1 MDRKRIIPASQKP
14 KRNRRE
20 LRLGGV
26 RDMEKN
32 GIIQVQDLCKRFG
45 ELQAVDHLDFSVR
58 EGEIFGFLGPNGA
71 GKTTTIRM
79 LVGLLRPDSGSALVN
94 GHDVQK
100 EPVRAKESVG
110 VVPESSNLYGELS
123 AIENLIYMA
132 QLYDVP
138 KKEWEPRGEELLKE
152 FNLLDRKD
160 GKFQGFSRGMKRR
173 LTIAAALVHRPRILF
188 LDEPTTGL
196 DVMSARGLRG
206 VIKNLKKKGVTI
218 FLTTH
223 LIQEAE
229 DLCDRVAII
238 VKGKIRIIDTPEA
251 LKEKVRETEVLEIKP
266 NPVSQA
272 LPGKMEALVGVE
284 KAVLVEDKLRLY
296 GKSLHG
302 SVCQILN
309 QLNEEGVGIL
319 SIQTLTPTLEDAF
332 VKLTGVDAEV
342 MRVDKPVKMGGP
354 G

>member
-1 MDRKRIIPASQKP
+1 
-14 KRNRRE
+14 
-20 LRLGGV
+20 
-26 RDMEKN
+26 MEKN
-32 GIIQVQDLCKRFG
+32 GIILVEGLCKRFG
-45 ELQAVDHLDFSVR
+45 EVQAVDHIGFSVR

-79 LVGLLRPDSGSALVN
+79 LVGLLRPDSGSAFIN
-94 GHDVQK
+94 GHDVLK
-100 EPVRAKESVG
+100 DPVRAKESVG

-123 AIENLIYMA
+123 AMENLVYMA

-138 KKEWEPRGEELLKE
+138 KNEWEPRGEELLRE
-152 FNLLDRKD
+152 FNLLDRKN

-173 LTIAAALVHRPRILF
+173 LTIAGALVHRPRILF

-206 VIKNLKKKGVTI
+206 AIKNLKKKGVTV

-238 VKGKIRIIDTPEA
+238 VKGKIRIIDTPGA
-251 LKEKVRETEVLEIKP
+251 LKEKVKETEVLEIRP

-272 LPGKMEALVGVE
+272 LSGKMEALPGVE
-284 KAVLVEDKLRLY
+284 KATLVEDKLRLY
-296 GKSLHG
+296 GKTLHG

-309 QLNEEGVGIL
+309 QLNADGVGIL

-342 MRVDKPVKMGGP
+342 MRVDKPIKMGGP

>member
-1 MDRKRIIPASQKP
+1 MD
-14 KRNRRE
+14 
-20 LRLGGV
+20 
-26 RDMEKN
+26 KN
-32 GIIQVQDLCKRFG
+32 GIIQAQNLGKRFG
-45 ELQAVDHLDFSVR
+45 TIQAVDSLDFSVD

-79 LVGLLRPDSGSALVN
+79 LVGLLRPDSGTALVN
-94 GHDVQK
+94 GYDVLN

-123 AIENLIYMA
+123 AMENLIYMA

-138 KKEWEPRGEELLKE
+138 KKEWVPRGEQLLQE
-152 FNLLDRKD
+152 FNLLDRKN

-173 LTIAAALVHRPRILF
+173 LTIAAALIHCPRILF

-196 DVMSARGLRG
+196 DVMSARGLRA
-206 VIKNLKKKGVTI
+206 VVKNLKKKGVTV

-223 LIQEAE
+223 LVQEAE

-238 VKGKIRIIDTPEA
+238 VKGKIRVTDTPEA
-251 LKEKVRETEVLEIKP
+251 LKESVKETEVLEMKVQP
-266 NPVSQA
+266 
-272 LPGKMEALVGVE
+272 LPPSLPKDMEVIQGVE
-284 KAVLVEDKLRLY
+284 KATIIEDKLRLY

-302 SVCQILN
+302 SIAPIIN
-309 QLNEEGVGIL
+309 QLDAKGITTF
-319 SIQTLTPTLEDAF
+319 SIHTLTPTLEDAF

-342 MRVDKPVKMGGP
+342 MRVDKQIKMGGS

>member
-1 MDRKRIIPASQKP
+1 MD
-14 KRNRRE
+14 
-20 LRLGGV
+20 
-26 RDMEKN
+26 KN
-32 GIIQVQDLCKRFG
+32 GIIQVQGLSKRFG
-45 ELQAVDHLDFSVR
+45 DIQAVDGLDFSVK

-94 GHDVQK
+94 GHDVLK

-123 AIENLIYMA
+123 ALENLIYMA
-132 QLYDVP
+132 QLYGLP
-138 KKEWEPRGEELLKE
+138 KKEWRGRSEELLQE

-173 LTIAAALVHRPRILF
+173 LTIAAALIHRPRILF

-206 VIKNLKKKGVTI
+206 MVKKLKKKGVTV

-238 VKGKIRIIDTPEA
+238 VKGKIRVTDTPEA
-251 LKEKVRETEVLEIKP
+251 LKEKVRETEVLEIRP
-266 NPVSQA
+266 NPVSQG
-272 LPGKMEALVGVE
+272 LLSKLESLTGVE
-284 KAVLVEDKLRLY
+284 KATLIEDKLRLY
-296 GKSLHG
+296 GKSLHQ
-302 SVCQILN
+302 SVYQILN
-309 QLNEEGVGIL
+309 QLNAEGVSIL

-342 MRVDKPVKMGGP
+342 MRIDKPVKMGGS

>member
-1 MDRKRIIPASQKP
+1 
-14 KRNRRE
+14 
-20 LRLGGV
+20 
-26 RDMEKN
+26 
-32 GIIQVQDLCKRFG
+32 
-45 ELQAVDHLDFSVR
+45 
-58 EGEIFGFLGPNGA
+58 
-71 GKTTTIRM
+71 
-79 LVGLLRPDSGSALVN
+79 
-94 GHDVQK
+94 
-100 EPVRAKESVG
+100 
-110 VVPESSNLYGELS
+110 
-123 AIENLIYMA
+123 
-132 QLYDVP
+132 
-138 KKEWEPRGEELLKE
+138 
-152 FNLLDRKD
+152 
-160 GKFQGFSRGMKRR
+160 MKRR

-196 DVMSARGLRG
+196 DVMSARGLRQ
-206 VIKNLKKKGVTI
+206 VIKKLKGKGVTV

-238 VKGKIRIIDTPEA
+238 VKGKIRITDTPGA
-251 LKEKVRETEVLEIKP
+251 LKEKVKETEVLEIRP

-272 LPGKMEALVGVE
+272 LPGKLQALPGVE
-284 KAVLVEDKLRLY
+284 KATLIEDKLRLY
-296 GKSLHG
+296 GKTLHG

-309 QLNEEGVGIL
+309 QLNAEGIGIL

>member
-1 MDRKRIIPASQKP
+1 
-14 KRNRRE
+14 
-20 LRLGGV
+20 
-26 RDMEKN
+26 MEKN

-296 GKSLHG
+296 GKSLHE

-309 QLNEEGVGIL
+309 QLNAEGVGIL

>member
-1 MDRKRIIPASQKP
+1 MD
-14 KRNRRE
+14 
-20 LRLGGV
+20 
-26 RDMEKN
+26 KN
-32 GIIQVQDLCKRFG
+32 GIIQVQGLSKRFG
-45 ELQAVDHLDFSVR
+45 DIQAVDGLDFSVK

-71 GKTTTIRM
+71 GKTTTIRI

-94 GHDVQK
+94 GYDVLK
-100 EPVRAKESVG
+100 EPVKAKESVG

-123 AIENLIYMA
+123 AMENLTYMA

-138 KKEWEPRGEELLKE
+138 KKEWGPRGEELLKE
-152 FNLLDRKD
+152 FNLLDRKN

-173 LTIAAALVHRPRILF
+173 LTIAAALVHRPQILF

-238 VKGKIRIIDTPEA
+238 VKGKIRVIDTPEA
-251 LKEKVRETEVLEIKP
+251 LKEGVKETEVLEIRP

-272 LPGKMEALVGVE
+272 LPGKMEALPGVE
-284 KAVLVEDKLRLY
+284 KAILVEGKLRLY
-296 GKSLHG
+296 GKSLLG
-302 SVCQILN
+302 SVYQILN
-309 QLNEEGVGIL
+309 QLNAEGASIL
-319 SIQTLTPTLEDAF
+319 SIQTLIPTLEDAF
-332 VKLTGVDAEV
+332 VKITGVDAEV

>member
-1 MDRKRIIPASQKP
+1 MEGYEIIRVQ
-14 KRNRRE
+14 E
-20 LRLGGV
+20 LS
-26 RDMEKN
+26 
-32 GIIQVQDLCKRFG
+32 KRFG
-45 ELQAVDHLDFSVR
+45 EVQAVDHLDFSVR

-79 LVGLLRPDSGSALVN
+79 LVGLLRPDSGSAFVN
-94 GHDVQK
+94 GHDVLK
-100 EPVRAKESVG
+100 EPVKAKESVG

-123 AIENLIYMA
+123 AMENLIYMA
-132 QLYDVP
+132 QLYGLP
-138 KKEWEPRGEELLKE
+138 KKEWRGRSQELLQE

-173 LTIAAALVHRPRILF
+173 LTIAAALIHRPRVLF

-196 DVMSARGLRG
+196 DVMSARGLRV
-206 VIKNLKKKGVTI
+206 VIKNLKKKGVTV

-238 VKGKIRIIDTPEA
+238 VKGKIRVTDTPEA
-251 LKEKVRETEVLEIKP
+251 LKEGVKETEVLEIRP

-272 LPGKMEALVGVE
+272 LPGKMEALPGVE
-284 KAVLVEDKLRLY
+284 KATLVEGKLRLY
-296 GKSLHG
+296 GKSLLG
-302 SVCQILN
+302 SVYQILN
-309 QLNEEGVGIL
+309 QLNAEGASIL
-319 SIQTLTPTLEDAF
+319 SMQTLTPTLEDAF

>member
-1 MDRKRIIPASQKP
+1 VPPLREKGKSKKGKGFLIAGRRKRGVAMEGNEIIRVQ
-14 KRNRRE
+14 E
-20 LRLGGV
+20 LS
-26 RDMEKN
+26 
-32 GIIQVQDLCKRFG
+32 KRFG
-45 ELQAVDHLDFSVR
+45 EVQAVDHIDFSVR

-94 GHDVQK
+94 GHDVLK
-100 EPVRAKESVG
+100 EPVKAKESVG

-123 AIENLIYMA
+123 ALENLIYMA
-132 QLYDVP
+132 QLYGVP
-138 KKEWEPRGEELLKE
+138 KKEWKERSEELLRE
-152 FNLLDRKD
+152 FNLLDRRD

-173 LTIAAALVHRPRILF
+173 LTIAAALIHRPRVLF

-206 VIKNLKKKGVTI
+206 VIKNLKKKGVTV

-238 VKGKIRIIDTPEA
+238 VKGKIRVTDTPEA
-251 LKEKVRETEVLEIKP
+251 LKERVKETEVLEIRP
-266 NPVSQA
+266 NPVFQA
-272 LPGKMEALVGVE
+272 LPGKMEALPGVE
-284 KAVLVEDKLRLY
+284 KATLVEDKLRLY
-296 GKSLHG
+296 GKSLFG

-309 QLNEEGVGIL
+309 QLNAEGVGIL
-319 SIQTLTPTLEDAF
+319 SIHTLTPTLEDAF

-342 MRVDKPVKMGGP
+342 MRVDKPIKMGGP

>member
-1 MDRKRIIPASQKP
+1 MD
-14 KRNRRE
+14 
-20 LRLGGV
+20 
-26 RDMEKN
+26 KN
-32 GIIQVQDLCKRFG
+32 GIIQVQGLSKRFG
-45 ELQAVDHLDFSVR
+45 DIQAVDGLDFSVK

-71 GKTTTIRM
+71 GKTTTIRI

-94 GHDVQK
+94 GHDVLK

-123 AIENLIYMA
+123 ALENLIYMA
-132 QLYDVP
+132 QLYGLP
-138 KKEWEPRGEELLKE
+138 KKEWRGRGEELLQE

-173 LTIAAALVHRPRILF
+173 LTIAAALIHRPRILF

-206 VIKNLKKKGVTI
+206 MVKKLKKKGVTV

-238 VKGKIRIIDTPEA
+238 VKGKIRVTETPEA
-251 LKEKVRETEVLEIKP
+251 LKEKVRETEVLEIRP
-266 NPVSQA
+266 NPVSQG
-272 LPGKMEALVGVE
+272 LLSKLESLTGVE
-284 KAVLVEDKLRLY
+284 KATLIEDKLRLY
-296 GKSLHG
+296 GKSLHQ
-302 SVCQILN
+302 SVYQILN
-309 QLNEEGVGIL
+309 QLNAEGVSIL

-342 MRVDKPVKMGGP
+342 MRIDKPVKMGGP

>member
-1 MDRKRIIPASQKP
+1 MEDK
-14 KRNRRE
+14 
-20 LRLGGV
+20 GV
-26 RDMEKN
+26 
-32 GIIQVQDLCKRFG
+32 IQVQGLCKRFG
-45 ELQAVDHLDFSVR
+45 EIQAVDHLEFSVR

-79 LVGLLRPDSGSALVN
+79 LVGLLKADAGSARVN
-94 GHDVQK
+94 GHDVLK
-100 EPVRAKESVG
+100 DPVRAKESVG
-110 VVPESSNLYGELS
+110 VVPESSNLYGELT
-123 AIENLIYMA
+123 AWENLIYMA
-132 QLYDVP
+132 QLYGVP
-138 KKEWEPRGEELLKE
+138 KREWKGRAEELLRDA
-152 FNLLDRKD
+152 NLLDRRE

-206 VIKNLKKKGVTI
+206 VIKSLKKKGVTV

-238 VKGKIRIIDTPEA
+238 VKGKIRVTDTPEA
-251 LKEKVRETEVLEIKP
+251 LKERVKETEVLEIRTV
-266 NPVSQA
+266 PVSLA
-272 LPGKMEALVGVE
+272 LPGKMEALPGVE
-284 KAVLVEDKLRLY
+284 KAGWVEDKLRLH

-302 SVCQILN
+302 SICQIVN
-309 QLNEEGVGIL
+309 QLNKEGVGIL

-342 MRVDKPVKMGGP
+342 MRVDKPIKMGGA